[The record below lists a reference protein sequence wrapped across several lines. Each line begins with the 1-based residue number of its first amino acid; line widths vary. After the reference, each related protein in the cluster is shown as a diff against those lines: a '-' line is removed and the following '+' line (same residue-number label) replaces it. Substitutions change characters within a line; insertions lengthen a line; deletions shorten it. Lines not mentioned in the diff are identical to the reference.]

1 MKVDNTHI
9 NQQIV
14 LSGAGGQ
21 GLGTGGK
28 ILAEAAIFQGL
39 NAAQS
44 QTYGAQAR
52 GGASYAE
59 MIISSGEILF
69 PLVERVDLLLTL
81 TRQAYHKYKPLLAPQ
96 GIVVYDLN
104 YVQPEPDG
112 KTYGFNML
120 KYMRERKNERSVTI
134 FALGVMVAHWLP
146 VKKEFILAA
155 IESNFAENV
164 AMINKQYFLAGFDI
178 AREFFA
184 GLI

>member
-1 MKVDNTHI
+1 MNNTPI

-39 NAAQS
+39 NAVQS

-59 MIISSGEILF
+59 VIISSGEIF
-69 PLVERVDLLLTL
+69 YPLAERADLLLTL
-81 TRQAYHKYKPLLAPQ
+81 TQPAYQKYKSLLAPQ
-96 GIVVYDLN
+96 GTVIYDLN

-134 FALGVMVAHWLP
+134 FALGIMAAHWLP

-155 IESNFAENV
+155 IESNFAGNV
-164 AMINKQYFLAGFDI
+164 AAINKQYFLAGFDI
-178 AREFFA
+178 AREFLA

>member
-134 FALGVMVAHWLP
+134 FALGVMAAHWLP

-164 AMINKQYFLAGFDI
+164 SVINKQCFLAGFDI